1 MHKKCTEIT
10 QIDNE
15 NKSRPLIIRDDLPK
29 CNDAKLWSGY
39 GMGQHT
45 TLARK
50 FRDFNEN
57 FHETLATL
65 VRREID
71 HPNKIFEHFSLFP
84 LLKSLPRWDV
94 NHMECHLV
102 AMKICHLNKKSRK
115 ELKRSQVLW
124 QGLNELQRSSALV
137 SRIYKRKSSHISSTQ
152 KCRSIP

>member
-1 MHKKCTEIT
+1 MICQNVMT
-10 QIDNE
+10 QNCEVVMEWDNILPWHE
-15 NKSRPLIIRDDLPK
+15 NSKILTNIFMK
-29 CNDAKLWSGY
+29 HWQHCFKVKL
-39 GMGQHT
+39 
-45 TLARK
+45 
-50 FRDFNEN
+50 
-57 FHETLATL
+57 
-65 VRREID
+65 D